1 MAYFEDTRKLADL
14 LPAKDAKAFA
24 KEFNYTTVHDLLWHA
39 PRNYVAHGSAH
50 SAGMLQE
57 GDLVTIIGTVLGVD
71 VKLLNRR
78 TKKGKEMRLCDV
90 QVHDGFNKYHAKFF
104 NSPWVANMLRVG
116 DRAMFTGK
124 IHRFNREVQLQHP
137 EFLVIPQVG
146 QQQAAAAGASD
157 ASTQPTHGSN
167 KHSGVDT
174 AASGSSASKQ
184 SAPRRSQ
191 VSGGMRAFA
200 DNVQGEGD
208 AEALAQAINSLAYIP
223 IYPAKKGMPTW
234 RIFAAIKTVL
244 DKTDHIPDPL
254 GPYAPRD
261 LPDFDTALRGMHLAP
276 QEGASPAL
284 TRLKYDEALTLALV
298 MALRRKQASTTKAP
312 TLIPVQ
318 YRIQRSLESGAKGQG
333 SAALMSPAAA
343 ARFGHQSP
351 SALRLIHHLP
361 YELTQGQKDVLA
373 DIGNDLAQ
381 THPMSR
387 LLQGEVGSGKTVV
400 SVAAM
405 LQAVDSGYQCAL
417 LAPTEV
423 LAQQH
428 GQTIT
433 NMLAGAGLS
442 TKVTVLT
449 GSASVAKRKQALL
462 DIVSGEADIVVGT
475 HALIQEHV
483 EFYKLG
489 LCVVD
494 EQHRFGVEQ
503 RDHLRSQGPDGLTPH
518 LLVMTATPIPRTVAL
533 TAFGDLAVSSLQ
545 ELPGGRKPIESFVIH
560 GSNHSWV
567 ERMWARTKEE
577 VAAGRQAYVVCPRIQ
592 GEGGVEEVAALL
604 GKRELKD
611 LRVEV
616 LHGGMHPEDKEHCMR
631 SFAAGDIDVI
641 VSTTVIE
648 VGIDVPNATVMII
661 LEAEQFGISQ
671 LHQLRGRVGRGGNA
685 SICFLCTN
693 QPAESPSLQR
703 LQAVART
710 QDGFKLAELDLAVR
724 QEGDV
729 LGASQSGM
737 TRKTRFLKLTSDR
750 AIVERAHIDAIRMVA
765 KNPGLAKSLVEG
777 IDIQEQEYLNKS

>member
-14 LPAKDAKAFA
+14 LPANDAKAFA
-24 KEFNYTTVHDLLWHA
+24 KQFNYTTVHDLLWHA

-57 GDLVTIIGTVLGVD
+57 GDLVTIIGTVVGVD

-90 QVHDGFNKYHAKFF
+90 QVHDGFNMYHAKFF
-104 NSPWVANMLRVG
+104 NSPWVANMLREG

-124 IHRFNREVQLQHP
+124 VHRFNREVQLQHP

-146 QQQAAAAGASD
+146 QHAGD
-157 ASTQPTHGSN
+157 A
-167 KHSGVDT
+167 T
-174 AASGSSASKQ
+174 AADSNNSGSGQPAKSAGTQQKLP
-184 SAPRRSQ
+184 PRRSQ

-200 DNVQGEGD
+200 NNVQGEGD

-223 IYPAKKGMPTW
+223 IYPAKKGIPTW

-244 DKTDHIPDPL
+244 DKTDYIPDPL

-261 LPDFDTALRGMHLAP
+261 LPDFDTALRSMHLAP
-276 QEGASPAL
+276 KEGANLAL

-298 MALRRKQASTTKAP
+298 MALRRKQASNTKAP
-312 TLIPVQ
+312 ALIPVQ
-318 YRIQRSLESGAKGQG
+318 HRIQRSLESGAKGPG

-343 ARFGHQSP
+343 ARFGNQSP
-351 SALRLIHHLP
+351 SALRLIHNLP

-373 DIGNDLAQ
+373 DISNDLGQ

-433 NMLAGAGLS
+433 AMLAAAGLPI
-442 TKVTVLT
+442 KVTVLT
-449 GSASVAKRKQALL
+449 GSGPVAKRKQALL
-462 DIVSGEADIVVGT
+462 DIMSGEADIVVGT
-475 HALIQEHV
+475 HALIQEGV

-533 TAFGDLAVSSLQ
+533 TAFGDLVVSSLH
-545 ELPGGRKPIESFVIH
+545 ELPGGRQPIESYVIH
-560 GSNHSWV
+560 GSNHTWV

-604 GKRELKD
+604 SARELKD
-611 LRVEV
+611 LTVEV

-631 SFAAGDIDVI
+631 LFAAGEIDVL

-693 QPAESPSLQR
+693 QPAESPSLHR
-703 LQAVART
+703 LEAVAKT

-729 LGASQSGM
+729 LGVSQSGM

-750 AIVERAHIDAIRMVA
+750 EIVENAHINAIRMVA
-765 KNPGLAKSLVEG
+765 HNPGLAQSLVEG